1 LTGDGEPNPG
11 SSAGQRRRWL
21 AGGALTI
28 VLLAAVAVVAALVAR
43 PDRPSVLAAP
53 TSEYRGS
60 VPPPGVHLPGFALRG
75 FRGNLV
81 TTQTLRDRVAVVTFL
96 DTTCTDACPIIAS
109 VLGRA
114 ISGLTAT
121 ERRHVRAFAITVDPA
136 KDTPQSVRRFLRA
149 RGALGKLDFL
159 LGGLGQLTPVWHRF
173 AIVSADTT
181 GNSDTHSADVRVYT
195 RAGIWVSTLRPA
207 VDLTTGNVVHD
218 IRTALGR

>member
-1 LTGDGEPNPG
+1 MRP
-11 SSAGQRRRWL
+11 RRRWL
-21 AGGALTI
+21 AGAVLTI
-28 VLLAAVAVVAALVAR
+28 VLLAAVAAAAALVAR
-43 PDRPSVLAAP
+43 PDRPSVLAP

-81 TTQTLRDRVAVVTFL
+81 TTQTLRDKVVVVTFL

-114 ISGLTAT
+114 MSGLTST
-121 ERRHVRAFAITVDPA
+121 ERRHVSSFAITVDPA
-136 KDTPQSVRRFLRA
+136 KDTPQSVKRFLRA
-149 RGALGKLDFL
+149 RGALGKMDFL
-159 LGGLGQLTPVWHRF
+159 LGGVGQLKPVWHRF

-207 VDLTTGNVVHD
+207 VDLTTSNVVHD